1 MIFNLKRRAFL
12 LIVFLFLASSV
23 VPWSLGAFTIKDI
36 LVMDNIENL
45 RHSVVLINKNE
56 IEYISIT
63 DFAYIFD
70 GYLEKEDL
78 FTKVIFKERGKEVIF
93 NHGSKEV
100 FIDNEK
106 IFLDTPCQI
115 IKRKSYIPFSFI
127 RERWGEIINIS
138 IIWKKE
144 QDTLILEK
152 KKEEKDKKVK
162 EQSLKVFPPPYPR
175 QRGIEK
181 DKEVKEQSLAKEE
194 RKKEEKDKEVREQ
207 LLVKEERKKA
217 EKDKEVKEQLLVKEE
232 KKKARKEESLIKEK
246 DSQEKT
252 VSFLKKEEVVFDK
265 RSHKRSNQGVVDLIT
280 IDPGHG
286 GKDPGAVGSTGLKE
300 KDVNLEVAKRVKELI
315 ETKSNIK
322 VMMTRQLDEF
332 IPLRRRSEMANA
344 IKSKLFISIHA
355 NASFSE
361 GADGFETYYL
371 SAVASDNT
379 ARAVSL
385 LENGVIEIENGA
397 ASKDYGYLEFILAD
411 MAQNQF
417 IEESIE
423 LAGILQEIAK
433 KKLNIKSRG
442 IKSALFYVLK
452 DTTMPA
458 ILVEVGFVSNPTEEQ
473 RLKDSCFKE
482 KIAECISEA
491 ILAYKDK
498 YKESL
503 GFTK

>member
-1 MIFNLKRRAFL
+1 MMSLSHIFTSQKNKMIFNLKRRAFL

-45 RHSVVLINKNE
+45 RHSMVLINKNE

-78 FTKVIFKERGKEVIF
+78 FTKVIFKERDKEVTF

-100 FIDNEK
+100 FIGNEK
-106 IFLDTPCQI
+106 IFLDTSCQI

-175 QRGIEK
+175 QLGIEK
-181 DKEVKEQSLAKEE
+181 DKEVKEQSLVKEE
-194 RKKEEKDKEVREQ
+194 RKKE
-207 LLVKEERKKA
+207 

-423 LAGILQEIAK
+423 LAGVLQEIAK

-498 YKESL
+498 YKESS